1 MEGGISKATFIK
13 KIMIHKSNNPELVEL
28 LKQRN
33 AKVDEGRA
41 LSKQIDDLELERNKI
56 GLQINK
62 IKDKIIPI
70 AEEIMAPILGEF
82 QMVTTT
88 RLTPILDAEQKP
100 TGEFEDVV
108 EIEWIDEV
116 EEFKKILKERDE
128 KNAQLK
134 KEDEEAKQADRD
146 LEVEKEKANENPIN

>member
-1 MEGGISKATFIK
+1 
-13 KIMIHKSNNPELVEL
+13 MIHKTSNPELVEL

-70 AEEIMAPILGEF
+70 AEEIMSPILGKF

-88 RLTPILDAEQKP
+88 RLTQILDAEGKP

-116 EEFKKILKERDE
+116 EEFKKILEERDQ
-128 KNAQLK
+128 KNIEQK
-134 KEDEEAKQADRD
+134 KLNEEA
-146 LEVEKEKANENPIN
+146 EKAEANQTNENPVN